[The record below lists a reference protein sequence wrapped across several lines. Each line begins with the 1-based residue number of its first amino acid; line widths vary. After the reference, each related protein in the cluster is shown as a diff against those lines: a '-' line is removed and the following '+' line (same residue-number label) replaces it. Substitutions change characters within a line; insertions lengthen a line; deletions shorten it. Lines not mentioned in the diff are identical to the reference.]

1 MALSADQERRARR
14 AASNWSRDNAFW
26 VFGKF
31 DKDDAYQEARMALL
45 SEPDL
50 SIRGLHHR
58 IIDAVRALVPGYR
71 QRKILELPEAYS
83 SREAIAHQ
91 ENNPACMDGPVQW
104 THAQESIRYIQADPD
119 REELAE
125 LTLAGTPG
133 IDLAARY
140 GLSAGRIA
148 QMQRRLVE
156 ELLGTQPRR

>member
-14 AASNWSRDNAFW
+14 AASNWARDSGYW

-31 DKDDAYQEARMALL
+31 DRDDAHQQARLALL

-50 SIRGLHHR
+50 SIRALHNR
-58 IIDAVRALVPGYR
+58 IIDAVRVLVPGYR
-71 QRKILELPEAYS
+71 QRKILELPEAYAS
-83 SREAIAHQ
+83 ARAVVAEHDGAELSGPMQEAH
-91 ENNPACMDGPVQW
+91 V
-104 THAQESIRYIQADPD
+104 QESIRYIQADPD

-133 IDLAARY
+133 IDLAAHY

>member
-14 AASNWSRDNAFW
+14 AAANWARDKAHW
-26 VFGKF
+26 VASKF
-31 DKDDAYQEARMALL
+31 DRDDAYQEARLALL
-45 SEPDL
+45 TEPDL
-50 SIRGLHHR
+50 SIRGLHNR
-58 IIDAVRALVPGYR
+58 ILDAVRALVPGYR
-71 QRKILELPEAYS
+71 QRAILELPEAYALGRRRPDRS
-83 SREAIAHQ
+83 DDA
-91 ENNPACMDGPVQW
+91 GPEDW
-104 THAQESIRYIQADPD
+104 AHAQESIKYIQADPE